1 MELSAWIQLGTTAV
15 ILGTLWNTTKNTTKN
30 IKESLCE
37 FKVDIRREI
46 ATEKEH
52 ALELARQRI
61 NNIEKDVDEMFP
73 RVRAIED
80 SVKKN
85 CYAVKEIQ
93 TNCIRHK
100 SNGTGAG
107 N

>member
-1 MELSAWIQLGTTAV
+1 MEISAWIQIGTTAV
-15 ILGTLWNTTKNTTKN
+15 ILGTLWNTTKNTTKS
-30 IKESLCE
+30 IKESLSE

-73 RVRAIED
+73 RVRAVED

-93 TNCIRHK
+93 ANCVRHK
-100 SNGTGAG
+100 G
-107 N
+107 